1 MQKISPAIQVGKINK
16 LEISQTSEYGYYLQ
30 STDEE
35 KVLLPNRYIEEG
47 MKTGDV
53 IEVFIHHDSD
63 DRLVA
68 TTETPT
74 AILGEFGMFEVV
86 DTTAYGAFVDWGLPK
101 DLFVPLSQQKEHF
114 RVGDKKIL
122 RVALDEK
129 TGRLYATQRIGKYF
143 SKNMKGLKPGMKVD
157 IFVIASTPLGYKVI
171 ANDKYEG
178 MIYKN
183 EIFTD
188 IKTGDRLIG
197 YIKKVRVD
205 KKLDISLQELNSD
218 KKSLTDAQKILNY
231 LQKEGEIKEGY
242 KLSPQ
247 KCSELFGM
255 SRKAYKRALTALKE
269 DTNITVGENGEILLI
284 DK

>member
-1 MQKISPAIQVGKINK
+1 MQDISPTIQVGKINK
-16 LEISQTSEYGYYLQ
+16 LEISQESEYGYYLQ

-35 KVLLPNRYIEEG
+35 KVLLPNRYIEDS
-47 MKTGDV
+47 MKIGDTV
-53 IEVFIHHDSD
+53 EVFIHHDSD

-68 TTETPT
+68 TTDRP
-74 AILGEFGMFEVV
+74 AALLGEFGVFEVV
-86 DTTAYGAFVDWGLPK
+86 DITAYGAFVDWGLPK

-143 SKNMKGLKPGMKVD
+143 NKNMKGLKRGMEVA
-157 IFVIASTPLGYKVI
+157 IFVIASTPMGYKVI
-171 ANDKYEG
+171 ADNGYEG

-188 IKTGDRLIG
+188 ISTGDRLKG
-197 YIKKVRVD
+197 YIKKVRED
-205 KKLDISLQELNSD
+205 KKLDISLQELESD
-218 KKSLTDAQKILNY
+218 KKSLSDTQKVLA
-231 LQKEGEIKEGY
+231 LLEREGNIPEGY
-242 KLSPQ
+242 KLSPE
-247 KCSELFGM
+247 KCSELFGL
-255 SRKAYKRALTALKE
+255 SRKAYKRALTSLVESDKIKVDE
-269 DTNITVGENGEILLI
+269 DGVVVLV

>member
-1 MQKISPAIQVGKINK
+1 
-16 LEISQTSEYGYYLQ
+16 
-30 STDEE
+30 
-35 KVLLPNRYIEEG
+35 
-47 MKTGDV
+47 
-53 IEVFIHHDSD
+53 
-63 DRLVA
+63 
-68 TTETPT
+68 
-74 AILGEFGMFEVV
+74 
-86 DTTAYGAFVDWGLPK
+86 
-101 DLFVPLSQQKEHF
+101 
-114 RVGDKKIL
+114 
-122 RVALDEK
+122 
-129 TGRLYATQRIGKYF
+129 
-143 SKNMKGLKPGMKVD
+143 MKGLKPGMKVD

-269 DTNITVGENGEILLI
+269 DANITVGENGEILLI